1 MILYIMITAIT
12 IGLACAVRK
21 VPGTAPEQG
30 IAYKHEI
37 KRQQAVNAVVIAA
50 IFVVLFL
57 LAALRIEV
65 GNDYGAYVVN
75 GHEVYQHGY
84 VVTEPG
90 YNAVVRML
98 YNLSGKED
106 YLLLFAVFAAAIT
119 AIFLNAIKNLSDS
132 FLLGFIMFMTMG
144 IYFRTFNTVRYY
156 FVLAIA
162 VYSLKYVINISRENL
177 IKFIG
182 LILFASLF
190 HKSVL
195 IVIPMYL
202 IARLPWSKWMYIA
215 VIAFA
220 AVIPF
225 FSHQIME
232 LALKIYP
239 TYRDTY
245 YVEQQHTI
253 FENLPVVGGCILVIL
268 MCLIFYRDGIKDRV
282 DNKMYFHMNIMA
294 VAIYIGCYFLPL
306 VTRFGYYLVTPQIFL
321 VPGIIC
327 SIKDHEMRRRIYA
340 LVCVACVLYF
350 MYFLYTGD
358 RVGVRV
364 LPYKSFLFYDRY
376 WLNQTDTF

>member
-1 MILYIMITAIT
+1 MILYILITAIT
-12 IGLACAVRK
+12 IALACLVKKAPDTIGVQ
-21 VPGTAPEQG
+21 GTV
-30 IAYKHEI
+30 YKHEI
-37 KRQQAVNAVVIAA
+37 NRQQAINSVVIAA
-50 IFVVLFL
+50 IFVILFL

-65 GNDYGAYVVN
+65 GNDYGSYVVN
-75 GHEVYQHGY
+75 GHEIYQHGY

-106 YLLLFAVFAAAIT
+106 YILLFAVFAAAIT
-119 AIFLNAIKNLSDS
+119 AIFLYSIHRLSDS

-156 FVLAIA
+156 FVLAVA
-162 VYSLKYVINISRENL
+162 MYSLKYVIDISGENL
-177 IKFIG
+177 VKFLL
-182 LILFASLF
+182 LILFAALF

-202 IARLPWSKWMYIA
+202 IARLPWKKWMYMA
-215 VIAFA
+215 VAAFA
-220 AVIPF
+220 IITPL
-225 FSHQIME
+225 FSRQIME
-232 LALKIYP
+232 LALKLYP

-245 YVEQQHTI
+245 YVEQTHTI
-253 FENLPVVGGCILVIL
+253 WENLPVVAGCLAVVAL
-268 MCLIFYRDGIKDRV
+268 SLLFYRDGIRDRV

-294 VAIYIGCYFLPL
+294 VAIYIGCYFMPL

-327 SIKDHEMRRRIYA
+327 SIRGHEMKRRTYA

-350 MYFLYTGD
+350 MYFLYTGN

>member
-1 MILYIMITAIT
+1 
-12 IGLACAVRK
+12 
-21 VPGTAPEQG
+21 
-30 IAYKHEI
+30 
-37 KRQQAVNAVVIAA
+37 
-50 IFVVLFL
+50 
-57 LAALRIEV
+57 
-65 GNDYGAYVVN
+65 
-75 GHEVYQHGY
+75 
-84 VVTEPG
+84 
-90 YNAVVRML
+90 
-98 YNLSGKED
+98 
-106 YLLLFAVFAAAIT
+106 VFAAAIT
-119 AIFLNAIKNLSDS
+119 AIFLNAIRELSDS

-162 VYSLKYVINISRENL
+162 MYSLKYVIDISGENL
-177 IKFIG
+177 LKFIL
-182 LILFASLF
+182 LISFAALF

-195 IVIPMYL
+195 VVIPMYL
-202 IARLPWSKWMYIA
+202 IARMPWKRWMYIA

-220 AVIPF
+220 VIVPM

-232 LALKIYP
+232 LALKLYP

-245 YVEQQHTI
+245 YVEETHTI
-253 FENLPVVGGCILVIL
+253 WENLPVVAGCLAVIVL
-268 MCLIFYRDGIKDRV
+268 CLFFYRDGIRDRV

-294 VAIYIGCYFLPL
+294 VALYAGCYFLPL
-306 VTRFGYYLVTPQIFL
+306 VTRFGYYLVTPQILL

-327 SIKDHEMRRRIYA
+327 SIRDHEMKRRLYA